1 MYDTY
6 FRQKSESNSWDI
18 QLIFVGAPLEF
29 THILYIFLSRARS
42 TSAEGYLVSV
52 FKLIRIPLVSF
63 IFYQK
68 VYSIKDPQAQEQN
81 SIRYR
86 LLSPSWL
93 LVSVRR
99 NGVIIGFKED
109 CGVRR

>member
-1 MYDTY
+1 MTPISDE
-6 FRQKSESNSWDI
+6 SGSNS
-18 QLIFVGAPLEF
+18 QLVLVDAPLEF
-29 THILYIFLSRARS
+29 THILYIFLSRAS
-42 TSAEGYLVSV
+42 SSSAEGYFVSV

-68 VYSIKDPQAQEQN
+68 IYSMKDPQAQEQN

-99 NGVIIGFKED
+99 NRVIIGFKED
-109 CGVRR
+109 CGVRK